1 MVHQVPEEA
10 GGVESRTQVELVS
23 EGRKDT
29 YFTVNGEKEEKIG
42 ADRSRSVGTVS
53 GIGATKMPGNT
64 RLYVPHQGF
73 NAGAKNTQMYVLNR
87 LRLQK

>member
-29 YFTVNGEKEEKIG
+29 YFTVTGGKEEKIG
-42 ADRSRSVGTVS
+42 ADRRRSVGTVS
-53 GIGATKMPGNT
+53 GIGGDSCLLSSFSGK
-64 RLYVPHQGF
+64 
-73 NAGAKNTQMYVLNR
+73 
-87 LRLQK
+87 